1 MKIILKDNMSI
12 ATVQQ
17 LFNDLFPFLKIEFF
31 EKEYKH
37 SHTISTKKRVSSTIK
52 KLFDFKINHTTPS
65 DICIHAN
72 MKVTD
77 LEKEFNSLYKLQTQV
92 FRKSGNIW
100 LEATITD
107 GWTLE
112 EQNNH
117 GEIITQLI
125 NK

>member
-1 MKIILKDNMSI
+1 
-12 ATVQQ
+12 
-17 LFNDLFPFLKIEFF
+17 
-31 EKEYKH
+31 
-37 SHTISTKKRVSSTIK
+37 
-52 KLFDFKINHTTPS
+52 
-65 DICIHAN
+65 

-112 EQNNH
+112 EQNNQ
-117 GEIITQLI
+117 GEIITSQLI

>member
-52 KLFDFKINHTTPS
+52 
-65 DICIHAN
+65 
-72 MKVTD
+72 
-77 LEKEFNSLYKLQTQV
+77 NSLILKL
-92 FRKSGNIW
+92 
-100 LEATITD
+100 
-107 GWTLE
+107 
-112 EQNNH
+112 
-117 GEIITQLI
+117 IIPPPQI
-125 NK
+125 FVYMQI